1 MVILPLI
8 ISAIPSESTTPIVA
22 AGGVATGAQIASL
35 LTLGAS
41 GVALGT
47 RFLLSP
53 ESLYSDIQRYALISA
68 DSSLSVRTLAFDHV
82 RDTLG
87 WPKGIDGRA
96 LRNGSFSVPSNLD
109 LIDDIP
115 PPIATVDDYEKGED
129 LALLKQKY
137 AEGVKGGDTDRI
149 LVWAGSGVGLMNQVK
164 PAWVCFSER
173 PLFSGRSHV
182 NIF

>member
-8 ISAIPSESTTPIVA
+8 ISAISSEINPPIVA

-35 LTLGAS
+35 LTIGAS

-53 ESLYSDIQRYALISA
+53 ESLYSDIQRRALISA
-68 DSSLSVRTLAFDHV
+68 ESSLSVRTLAFDCV

-96 LRNGSFSVPSNLD
+96 LRNGFFLSFSEQPGFD
-109 LIDDIP
+109 
-115 PPIATVDDYEKGED
+115 
-129 LALLKQKY
+129 
-137 AEGVKGGDTDRI
+137 
-149 LVWAGSGVGLMNQVK
+149 
-164 PAWVCFSER
+164 
-173 PLFSGRSHV
+173 
-182 NIF
+182 

>member
-1 MVILPLI
+1 MVMLPLM
-8 ISAIPSESTTPIVA
+8 ISAISSENTPPIVA

-53 ESLYSDIQRYALISA
+53 ESLYSDIQRHALISA

-96 LRNGSFSVPSNLD
+96 LRNGIFISVPSNLD
-109 LIDDIP
+109 LIDNI

-173 PLFSGRSHV
+173 PLYSGRSHV

>member
-1 MVILPLI
+1 MVILPLV
-8 ISAIPSESTTPIVA
+8 ISAISSENSLPIVA

-53 ESLYSDIQRYALISA
+53 ESLYSDIQRHALISA
-68 DSSLSVRTLAFDHV
+68 DSPSSVRTMAFDHV

-96 LRNGSFSVPSNLD
+96 LRNGIF
-109 LIDDIP
+109 
-115 PPIATVDDYEKGED
+115 
-129 LALLKQKY
+129 
-137 AEGVKGGDTDRI
+137 
-149 LVWAGSGVGLMNQVK
+149 
-164 PAWVCFSER
+164 F
-173 PLFSGRSHV
+173 RSRA
-182 NIF
+182 IWI

>member
-8 ISAIPSESTTPIVA
+8 FSAISSENSPPIVA

-53 ESLYSDIQRYALISA
+53 ESLYSDIQRHALISA
-68 DSSLSVRTLAFDHV
+68 DSSLSVRTLAFDYV

-96 LRNGSFSVPSNLD
+96 LRNGNFFFQSEQHS
-109 LIDDIP
+109 I
-115 PPIATVDDYEKGED
+115 
-129 LALLKQKY
+129 
-137 AEGVKGGDTDRI
+137 VKSLHSD
-149 LVWAGSGVGLMNQVK
+149 
-164 PAWVCFSER
+164 C
-173 PLFSGRSHV
+173 
-182 NIF
+182 

>member
-1 MVILPLI
+1 MIILPQI
-8 ISAIPSESTTPIVA
+8 ISAISSENAPPIVA

-53 ESLYSDIQRYALISA
+53 ESLYSDIQRHALISA

-87 WPKGIDGRA
+87 WPNNVDGRA
-96 LRNGSFSVPSNLD
+96 LRNGIIFLPQ
-109 LIDDIP
+109 
-115 PPIATVDDYEKGED
+115 ATW
-129 LALLKQKY
+129 
-137 AEGVKGGDTDRI
+137 I
-149 LVWAGSGVGLMNQVK
+149 
-164 PAWVCFSER
+164 
-173 PLFSGRSHV
+173 
-182 NIF
+182 

>member
-8 ISAIPSESTTPIVA
+8 ISAISSENTPIVA

-53 ESLYSDIQRYALISA
+53 ESLYSDIQRHALITA

-96 LRNGSFSVPSNLD
+96 LRNGIFFSVPSNLNLVD
-109 LIDDIP
+109 NIP
-115 PPIATVDDYEKGED
+115 PP
-129 LALLKQKY
+129 
-137 AEGVKGGDTDRI
+137 
-149 LVWAGSGVGLMNQVK
+149 
-164 PAWVCFSER
+164 
-173 PLFSGRSHV
+173 
-182 NIF
+182 

>member
-8 ISAIPSESTTPIVA
+8 ISSLSPENTPPIVA

-35 LTLGAS
+35 LVLGAS

-53 ESLYSDIQRYALISA
+53 ESLYSDIQRHALISA
-68 DSSLSVRTLAFDHV
+68 DSSLSVRTLAFDLV

-96 LRNGSFSVPSNLD
+96 LRNGIFSFPINLD
-109 LIDDIP
+109 LIDIP
-115 PPIATVDDYEKGED
+115 PKRLLMTTKKERISPFLSRNMPKALKATIQTEY
-129 LALLKQKY
+129 
-137 AEGVKGGDTDRI
+137 
-149 LVWAGSGVGLMNQVK
+149 WSGQAQELD
-164 PAWVCFSER
+164 
-173 PLFSGRSHV
+173 
-182 NIF
+182 

>member
-1 MVILPLI
+1 MIILPQI
-8 ISAIPSESTTPIVA
+8 ISAISSENAPPIVA

-53 ESLYSDIQRYALISA
+53 ESLYSDIQRHALVSA

-87 WPKGIDGRA
+87 WPNNVDGRA
-96 LRNGSFSVPSNLD
+96 LRNGIFFLSRATWIR
-109 LIDDIP
+109 LIIFP
-115 PPIATVDDYEKGED
+115 PPTHSD
-129 LALLKQKY
+129 
-137 AEGVKGGDTDRI
+137 
-149 LVWAGSGVGLMNQVK
+149 S
-164 PAWVCFSER
+164 
-173 PLFSGRSHV
+173 
-182 NIF
+182 